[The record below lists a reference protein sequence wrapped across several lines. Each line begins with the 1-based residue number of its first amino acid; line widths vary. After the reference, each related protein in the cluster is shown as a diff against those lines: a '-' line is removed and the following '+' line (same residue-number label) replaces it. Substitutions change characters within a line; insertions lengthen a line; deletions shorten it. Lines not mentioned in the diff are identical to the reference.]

1 MINGN
6 MIKVNNRKLSNYI
19 VDRDLQFRFLASSL
33 IFMLI
38 AVIAVLAIVLL
49 PLVMGMFSADL
60 DIQYRSAQDFLI
72 IIKKL
77 VPAIILLFLFFSL
90 HQLTA
95 THRIFGPLVNFC
107 HTFSSIKEGNL
118 MRPVHLRQGDCLK
131 KECDKINDMID
142 GLSQLVAKAS
152 NDQKKLISDLEN
164 IISRTGDLKTKEELE
179 AALKIVMVDARY
191 VMDPLSQFQVKND
204 SSDSPTPEST
214 G

>member
-33 IFMLI
+33 ILMFI
-38 AVIAVLAIVLL
+38 AMIAVLAIVLL
-49 PLVMGMFSADL
+49 PLVVGMFSADL
-60 DIQYRSAQDFLI
+60 EIQYRSAQDFLI

-107 HTFSSIKEGNL
+107 HTFANMKEGNL
-118 MRPVHLRQGDCLK
+118 MRLVHLRQGDCLK
-131 KECDKINDMID
+131 KECEKINDMID
-142 GLSQLVAKAS
+142 GLSQLISRAF

-191 VMDPLSQFQVKND
+191 VMDTLSQFQVKND
-204 SSDSPTPEST
+204 SSDSHTPEPT